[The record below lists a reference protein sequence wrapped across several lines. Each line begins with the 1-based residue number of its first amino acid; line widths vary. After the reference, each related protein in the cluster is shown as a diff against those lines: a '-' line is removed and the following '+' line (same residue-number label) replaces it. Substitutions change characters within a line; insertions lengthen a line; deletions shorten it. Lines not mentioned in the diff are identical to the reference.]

1 MQGTVKFFHE
11 NRGWGF
17 ITSGNKDYFVH
28 YSKIDMPGR
37 KLLLPDDIVDFK
49 VSDPDE
55 NGRVQAVNVQ
65 PILTMQMIKDSL
77 KEENLFVK
85 IVKADENTLTLNTL
99 GMKKGY
105 MVVDENDVIQAG
117 ENGMTFLEL
126 AAFSGY
132 DTEDLS
138 V

>member
-37 KLLLPDDIVDFK
+37 KILLPDDIVDFE

-55 NGRVQAVNVQ
+55 NGRIQAVNVQ
-65 PILTMQMIKDSL
+65 PILTRLMVKDAL
-77 KEENLFVK
+77 
-85 IVKADENTLTLNTL
+85 ADENLHTNTINTP
-99 GMKKGY
+99 KETKY
-105 MVVDENDVIQAG
+105 QVVDENDVIQTD
-117 ENGMTFLEL
+117 ENGISFLDL
-126 AAFSGY
+126 AAFAGF
-132 DTEDLS
+132 DTEGLS